1 MRGACLPGHSDHPG
15 VLRPPSRL
23 EPPMDSNRSRTG
35 VLVGLA
41 AAAGAFG
48 VAATMS
54 AATAPTARADDFTD
68 IISALDADYAAGQ
81 TAFTSALTDF
91 NSSEFAAGL
100 AALFDGVDDGG
111 LAAPN
116 DFLVGTVNALTNESD
131 GHSAPYDFALPTDFS
146 DAVTQAQTFLTD
158 GLNYLYYDPDFASVS
173 DYGTSLYYDLIGVDY
188 SIVLPLEELLL
199 GAAVSF

>member
-1 MRGACLPGHSDHPG
+1 
-15 VLRPPSRL
+15 
-23 EPPMDSNRSRTG
+23 MDSNRSRTG